1 MYVHVC
7 LDVILLIDILIYIYT
22 YLCHLCQYS
31 DESSPQIAGLGLE
44 AKNRCPP
51 PKVGL
56 PFYVVLVLGHSWCE
70 YMLLF
75 HRVSSMFGIV
85 WRRRIFVEVFG
96 RPGNLASW
104 TLTRLQKWI
113 PKKQCHAQDNC
124 TGELFTLW
132 SLWESRTGKIHS
144 EKMLFGV

>member
-56 PFYVVLVLGHSWCE
+56 PFYVVLVLGHS
-70 YMLLF
+70 
-75 HRVSSMFGIV
+75 
-85 WRRRIFVEVFG
+85 
-96 RPGNLASW
+96 
-104 TLTRLQKWI
+104 
-113 PKKQCHAQDNC
+113 
-124 TGELFTLW
+124 
-132 SLWESRTGKIHS
+132 
-144 EKMLFGV
+144 